1 MEVSENDRQ
10 DVLHVDD
17 RASGSLEERI
27 ARLEAKERILEMMME
42 YSHYCD
48 VGDWDRVCAL
58 YTDDVERVL
67 TGTLSERVRGRD
79 KIHQLYLNP
88 VLPRREDGKSVTR
101 AANMTVRHF
110 VGTPV
115 VRLAPGGR
123 QAFVTSYFTL
133 LESKEDERGFARS
146 AHEGSYIFT
155 FVKQGDDWKIQ
166 KMVVETEIAHDPF
179 FRPQ

>member
-10 DVLHVDD
+10 DVLHIEERVPQ
-17 RASGSLEERI
+17 GLEERL

-42 YSHYCD
+42 YSHFCD

-67 TGTLSERVRGRD
+67 TGTLSERVQGRD
-79 KIHQLYLNP
+79 KLYQLYLNP
-88 VLPRREDGKSVTR
+88 VLPRREDGKPVTR

-115 VRLAPGGR
+115 VRLAGEGR
-123 QAFVTSYFTL
+123 EAFVTSYFTL
-133 LESKEDERGFARS
+133 LESKEDAQGFARS

-155 FVKQGDDWKIQ
+155 FVKQGGDWKIR

-179 FRPQ
+179 FGPQ